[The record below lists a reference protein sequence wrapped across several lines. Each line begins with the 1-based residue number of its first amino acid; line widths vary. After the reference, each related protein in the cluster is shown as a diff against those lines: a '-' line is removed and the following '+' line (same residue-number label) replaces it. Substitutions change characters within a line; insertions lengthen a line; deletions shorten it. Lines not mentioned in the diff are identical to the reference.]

1 MSKTSTTKLD
11 LKAESDANLSTLSDS
26 SSTHSTVSSQSTQK
40 QVKQALK
47 PIADELRCTLSW
59 NDLAYWIPLSAER
72 KKIISDHM
80 SATDIEEALATGD
93 EYERGLPKP
102 TIRKDGE
109 FNDIQQ

>member
-1 MSKTSTTKLD
+1 MSKTHSINLD
-11 LKAESDANLSTLSDS
+11 LKAEKDANSSTLSDS
-26 SSTHSTVSSQSTQK
+26 SSTHSTVSSQSTQRQIK
-40 QVKQALK
+40 HTLK
-47 PIADELRCTLSW
+47 PIAEELRCTLSW

-72 KKIISDHM
+72 RQIISNRM

-93 EYERGLPKP
+93 EYERGIPKP